1 MIFCPLR
8 ELPPIEPYTAKD
20 TLVIFGEVFQRGYV
34 NGMVD
39 EARRLGMNVIYSTVG
54 RRDQGILKPLN
65 KEELKEKNQAPLIN
79 VPLEAGF
86 DLEPWESENSLV
98 QQLSKYKMSEWKDI
112 SINFNELEYIIS
124 LSRKKFRARTQAF
137 IESLKS
143 ELPPDGNIIFAH
155 TMAGGIPRAKLVMP
169 AMNRIFKGIG
179 ERFQSSKEFIE
190 TDLGKICLKS
200 FNEVTAET
208 FNILIEETKEL
219 RQQRKKG
226 PYKVSYTA
234 FGYHGCE
241 ALAGNKYVWQSY
253 APYLQGWAKIRL
265 EEIATQSFKNN
276 IQAGVFNAPEILTNS
291 SSVFLGVEV
300 CLYPLLTALRKEG
313 LPADHYIFKDCESRL
328 NPEYTLSDIE
338 GFAQDYLDHDATA
351 ALSQMDSWP
360 HHNDPQQMEK
370 MRTAS
375 QQLIDMHR
383 DKKDLMAALL
393 SEIVFKACGG
403 LMVHKAYNLQKPVW
417 WLGHDIVAR
426 WTAEKS

>member
-1 MIFCPLR
+1 
-8 ELPPIEPYTAKD
+8 
-20 TLVIFGEVFQRGYV
+20 
-34 NGMVD
+34 
-39 EARRLGMNVIYSTVG
+39 
-54 RRDQGILKPLN
+54 
-65 KEELKEKNQAPLIN
+65 
-79 VPLEAGF
+79 
-86 DLEPWESENSLV
+86 
-98 QQLSKYKMSEWKDI
+98 MSEWKNI
-112 SINFNELEYIIS
+112 SINFNELEYVIS
-124 LSRKKFRARTQAF
+124 SSQKKFRARTQAF
-137 IESLKS
+137 IESLKN

-179 ERFQSSKEFIE
+179 KRFQSSKEFVE
-190 TDLGKICLKS
+190 TDLGEICLKS

-208 FNILIEETKEL
+208 FKILIEETEEL
-219 RQQRKKG
+219 RQQRKEG

-241 ALAGNKYVWQSY
+241 ALAGHTYVWQSY

-276 IQAGVFNAPEILTNS
+276 IQASVFNAPEILTDS

-328 NPEYTLSDIE
+328 NPGYTLSDIE

-393 SEIVFKACGG
+393 SEIVF
-403 LMVHKAYNLQKPVW
+403 
-417 WLGHDIVAR
+417 
-426 WTAEKS
+426 